1 MKRWII
7 YAGTSALLV
16 GLSALLIGILFEPPA
31 RYGVWAGL
39 AAAWLVQAA
48 AFAILIAAT
57 SRRAQLV
64 FAGWTAGT
72 FLRLLVIGLLA
83 WLTLGGTLG
92 VPAEPTLIS
101 LVIAIFG
108 LLLLEPV
115 VFRHNLGVR

>member
-1 MKRWII
+1 VKRWII
-7 YAGTSALLV
+7 YAGTSALFI
-16 GLSALLIGILFEPPA
+16 GLSALLIGILSEPPA
-31 RYGVWAGL
+31 RYGLWVGL

-64 FAGWTAGT
+64 LAGWTAGT
-72 FLRLLVIGLLA
+72 FLRLIVIGMLG
-83 WLTLGGTLG
+83 WLTLGGTLEI
-92 VPAEPTLIS
+92 PAEPTLIS

-115 VFRHNLGVR
+115 VFRYNLGVR

>member
-39 AAAWLVQAA
+39 AVAWLVQAA

-64 FAGWTAGT
+64 LAGWTAGT
-72 FLRLLVIGLLA
+72 FLRLLVVGLLA

-92 VPAEPTLIS
+92 IPAEPTLIS

-115 VFRHNLGVR
+115 VFRYNLGVR

>member
-1 MKRWII
+1 VKRWII
-7 YAGTSALLV
+7 YAGTSALFI
-16 GLSALLIGILFEPPA
+16 GLSALLIGILSEPPA
-31 RYGVWAGL
+31 RYGLWAGL

-64 FAGWTAGT
+64 LAGWTAGT
-72 FLRLLVIGLLA
+72 FLRLIVVGTLG
-83 WLTLGGTLG
+83 WLTLGGMLEI
-92 VPAEPTLIS
+92 PAEPTLIS

-115 VFRHNLGVR
+115 VFRYNLGVR

>member
-16 GLSALLIGILFEPPA
+16 GLSALLIGLQFEPPA

-48 AFAILIAAT
+48 AFAVLIAAT
-57 SRRAQLV
+57 NRRAQLV
-64 FAGWTAGT
+64 LAGWTAGT
-72 FLRLLVIGLLA
+72 FLRLLVVGLLA

-101 LVIAIFG
+101 LVVAIFG